1 MWYKEQMSS
10 YDAAFQG
17 SRGAFSE
24 LAGEKFL
31 GASARLLPCVR
42 FEDVFQAVSSGTA
55 KYGVIPVENT
65 LAGSIHTNY
74 DLLNENQ
81 LVILSE
87 TVCHIV
93 MAVVAARGVRLEN
106 VRKILSLPVAL
117 AQCERFFRS
126 HPEIQAVP
134 EFDTA
139 GAVEK
144 VIRENLQDVAAIA
157 GRRNAEIYGGVV
169 LADSIQDYDEN
180 YTRFLLIAPEGTPAP
195 KSSSQKKSK
204 TTIVFKLGN
213 VPGALFHSLEPFA
226 KRGIDLTKIE
236 SRPLKGSPFE
246 YVFYVD
252 LVAEPGGAE
261 EAIRELAAMSASLR
275 VLGTYSAAD

>member
-1 MWYKEQMSS
+1 MAT

-24 LAGEKFL
+24 VASWQLL
-31 GASARLLPCVR
+31 SPSARLLPCPRLEEV
-42 FEDVFQAVSSGTA
+42 FEAVNSGA
-55 KYGVIPVENT
+55 ARYGVIPVENT
-65 LAGSIHTNY
+65 LAGSIHLSF
-74 DLLNENQ
+74 DLLNDNR
-81 LVILSE
+81 LTIIGE
-87 TVCHIV
+87 TVCRIEHALV
-93 MAVVAARGVRLEN
+93 GPAGMQLKQ
-106 VRKILSLPVAL
+106 VRKVLSHPVAL

-126 HPEIQAVP
+126 HPEIQPVP

-144 VIRENLQDVAAIA
+144 VVREALQDAAAIA
-157 GRRNAEIYGGVV
+157 GRRNAELYGGVV
-169 LADSIQDYDEN
+169 LADNIEDDPEN
-180 YTRFLLIAPEGTPAP
+180 YTRFLLISREESSTRG
-195 KSSSQKKSK
+195 SSQKSK

-213 VPGALFHSLEPFA
+213 VAGALFRSLEPFA

-252 LVAEPGGAE
+252 IVVDSAKADVVR
-261 EAIRELAAMSASLR
+261 EAIQELGRLSASLR
-275 VLGTYSAAD
+275 VLGTYPAVGTI